1 MLNATIITSQMRGF
15 PTYRLCHWTLSDG
28 HRSLHLLGVFKE
40 RMKVIN
46 ELSKRSSEC
55 CDRV

>member
-1 MLNATIITSQMRGF
+1 MIDIGRIIQTGIPDISLCYWTS
-15 PTYRLCHWTLSDG
+15 SDG

-40 RMKVIN
+40 RTKVIN